1 MTEFRSAF
9 VDTSPFIYYIEK
21 SELYFEKM
29 KSWFSQCY
37 ELEKSL
43 ITSPI
48 TFEEYCIFH
57 LRNQQFE
64 YIHAFRSFI
73 ADMEIAVNFIDRD
86 TAFLAAQLRA
96 KYQGIKTMDA
106 LQLASAVQNKCDI
119 FLTNDK
125 QLRQVQE
132 IKVLLVDEL

>member
-86 TAFLAAQLRA
+86 TAFLAPNCVQS
-96 KYQGIKTMDA
+96 IKELKLWT
-106 LQLASAVQNKCDI
+106 LYSL
-119 FLTNDK
+119 
-125 QLRQVQE
+125 QVQCR
-132 IKVLLVDEL
+132 INAISF

>member
-1 MTEFRSAF
+1 
-9 VDTSPFIYYIEK
+9 
-21 SELYFEKM
+21 M

-96 KYQGIKTMDA
+96 KYQGIKAMDA